1 MRLKIEDAAYIGAF
15 LLSLHAK
22 MLKHKSIFVF
32 STDVKPRFSISL
44 AMVYSLPE
52 RGSDIGSSQRAE

>member
-1 MRLKIEDAAYIGAF
+1 MRLKIEDAAYIMAF

-32 STDVKPRFSISL
+32 STECEAHNQHLSGNGVQL
-44 AMVYSLPE
+44 AWK
-52 RGSDIGSSQRAE
+52 GK